1 MEPARNPSPRS
12 ELARQCVKCGLC
24 LPHCPT
30 YALTRSEAESPRGR
44 IALMADM
51 AENPGDYRGSALPS
65 LDSCLGCRRCEAACP
80 ADVRYEALL
89 LQSRAAVAPA
99 LGWRERSALWLMAHK
114 PLLNSGLEI
123 YRRIYPLL
131 PAALRPLPRP
141 GIRQKPLGNG
151 ATTAVFTG
159 CIADTYEAKTRAALI
174 RLLDAVGINADVPET
189 QVCCG
194 QAALHAG
201 RSGEAIRLAEHNR
214 HALQGYERLL
224 VLASGCFSAL
234 QGRTGIPVMDAGV
247 FLVQHA
253 GKLRFGSAD
262 GMRVAVHAPCSAGFN
277 GSQAALMALLAKI
290 PDLEVH
296 ALADTS
302 CCGAAGLHQI
312 ARPERAHLLR
322 TPVLEAVAALGT
334 DVLLSANTG
343 CRLHMANGT
352 HLPVRHPLEFMA
364 QFLHAD

>member
-1 MEPARNPSPRS
+1 MEPARNPSTRS

-51 AENPGDYRGSALPS
+51 AENPGDYGGSALPS

-89 LQSRAAVAPA
+89 IQSRAAVAPA
-99 LGWRERSALWLMAHK
+99 LGWRERIALWLMAHK

-141 GIRQKPLGNG
+141 GIRQASLGSG
-151 ATTAVFTG
+151 GTTAVFTG
-159 CIADTYEAKTRAALI
+159 CIADAYEARTRAALI
-174 RLLDAVGINADVPET
+174 RLLDAAGIAAAVPES

-201 RSGEAIRLAEHNR
+201 RSGEARRLAERNH
-214 HALQGYERLL
+214 HVLQDYERLL

-234 QGRTGIPVMDAGV
+234 QGRAGISVMDAGV
-247 FLVQHA
+247 FLAGHA
-253 GKLRFGSAD
+253 GKLRFGSAA
-262 GMRVAVHAPCSAGFN
+262 GMRVAVHAPCSAGCN
-277 GSQAALMALLAKI
+277 GGQAALMALLAKI

-296 ALADTS
+296 ALPDTG
-302 CCGAAGLHQI
+302 CCGAAGLHQV
-312 ARPERAHLLR
+312 AQPVRASMLR
-322 TPVLEAVAALGT
+322 APLIDEVKKLRVDA
-334 DVLLSANTG
+334 LLSGNIG
-343 CRLHMANGT
+343 CRLHLADGT
-352 HLPVRHPLEFMA
+352 QIPVQHPLEFMA